1 MSSWIIWYGYIKKD
15 IENVNDV
22 KINNYYFDHEGN
34 KEYNN
39 MALEAAKDS
48 MNLFSKLIGKYPYE
62 ELDTVHG
69 YDSSAMEYSGIIL
82 IGTPDVEDKTALDEY
97 ANFAALS
104 SRIAHE
110 VAHQWFYGVV
120 GSDPYKEPWMDEAF
134 AEYCE
139 DMLYQQSKRPSI
151 SASIEHDK
159 KFGGTDFLGGVLC
172 LIKNSTII

>member
-159 KFGGTDFLGGVLC
+159 KFGGTDFWGGVLC